1 MENIVREVDFDCY
14 EIHKDGTIISKY
26 YGKPLKGS
34 IHKNGYVT
42 AKFKL
47 KDGRRH
53 PILWHKVIWQYYNG
67 DIPEGIQINHI
78 DENKTNN
85 AISNLNLMTPDGNAN
100 WGTRNSRI
108 SETKTNIPSM
118 SKKVAQINKNTGEV
132 ICVYPSLREA
142 ERIGHFDSGA
152 VSACCKNKYMREGN
166 NIYKNFIWKY
176 A

>member
-1 MENIVREVDFDCY
+1 MENLIDYSNY
-14 EIHKDGTIISKY
+14 EIYKDGTIISKY
-26 YGKPLKGS
+26 YNRKLSGS
-34 IHKNGYVT
+34 KYNNGYYEV
-42 AKFKL
+42 KLKL
-47 KDGRRH
+47 KDGSRV
-53 PILWHKVIWQYYNG
+53 PFLWHRVVWYYFNG
-67 DIPEGIQINHI
+67 EIPENMQVNHI
-78 DENKTNN
+78 DEDKSNN
-85 AISNLNLMTPDGNAN
+85 AISNLNLMTPKDNSN

-108 SETKTNIPSM
+108 SKTKTNIPSM